1 MAEPDHFPSIPVR
14 VPDIQVWKRL
24 GYRKETDVP
33 MGEQARS
40 LRDTLAEA
48 FSLIQ
53 IRGAG
58 LPVLFRSPG
67 PRVIRLSGGAV
78 FRSRNLTRFLQGCD
92 ALLLMGA
99 TAGPE
104 IMEAIG
110 EAVGAGRL
118 ARAAV
123 LDAAASEAVDGA
135 LDWITRF
142 YRQKLLREMK
152 TVTGRRFSA
161 GYGDFS
167 LENQKAIYECLR
179 LRDLSVEL
187 TDHFILIPEKSVTAV
202 AGIMTIENQEALT
215 DEAEKNPS

>member
-1 MAEPDHFPSIPVR
+1 MAEPDFFPSIPVR

-24 GYRKETDVP
+24 GYRKETEAP
-33 MGEQARS
+33 TGEQARS
-40 LRDTLAEA
+40 LRDALGEA
-48 FSLIQ
+48 FSLMR

-58 LPVLFRSPG
+58 LPVPFRSSG
-67 PRVIRLSGGAV
+67 PRDIRLSGGDV
-78 FRSRNLTRFLQGCD
+78 FQSGDLSRFLRGCD
-92 ALLLMGA
+92 GLLLLGA

-110 EAVGAGRL
+110 EAVHTGRM

-142 YRQKLLREMK
+142 YRQKFLRKMK

-167 LENQKAIYECLR
+167 LENQKAIYELLR

-187 TDHFILIPEKSVTAV
+187 TESFILIPEKSVTAV
-202 AGIMTIENQEALT
+202 AGIMNIDTQEALT